1 LTGCYKCC
9 ALLSVGLFALLGGGT
24 LSAQP
29 VSGEVPANVVAI
41 SASGQLEVP
50 QDWLTMTLTTSREG
64 SDAAA
69 VQSQLRQAVDAAL
82 AIAKPAVVREQMEVR
97 TGSFGVY
104 PRRGNNGRITGW
116 QGSAE
121 LVLEGRDFVVI
132 SRTAGKVTSLN
143 VGHVAFS
150 LSPAARQKLESE
162 AQALAI
168 ERFKA
173 RANHWAAQPPSMFQA
188 TPRTLL
194 PAGEQKNTASSP
206 SSSGVVN
213 CIDGSFSPS
222 STLASSLT
230 AQRGGFG
237 VHLLL
242 HQRRQ
247 HPARADGVAG
257 HAGGGVFQ
265 RRDLG
270 QADHPVLGR
279 HIGRLFCRSHQ
290 AVHRRHVDDAAPVGR
305 RMAGNARRVA
315 WKALERLMAMIA
327 SQRSTGKSS
336 TLATCWMPA
345 LFTRMSTRP
354 NAVAANFIM
363 ASISAGLLM
372 SAPW

>member
-1 LTGCYKCC
+1 MSRRMMKRSAGAVGRRV

-173 RANHWAAQPPSMFQA
+173 RANEVAKAFGFGGYTLREVSIQAADQGDRPVFARAMADMPQA
-188 TPRTLL
+188 AMVPDAAL
-194 PAGEQKNTASSP
+194 PVEAGKTQVIFTAS
-206 SSSGVVN
+206 
-213 CIDGSFSPS
+213 GSIQ
-222 STLASSLT
+222 L
-230 AQRGGFG
+230 R
-237 VHLLL
+237 
-242 HQRRQ
+242 
-247 HPARADGVAG
+247 
-257 HAGGGVFQ
+257 
-265 RRDLG
+265 
-270 QADHPVLGR
+270 
-279 HIGRLFCRSHQ
+279 
-290 AVHRRHVDDAAPVGR
+290 
-305 RMAGNARRVA
+305 
-315 WKALERLMAMIA
+315 
-327 SQRSTGKSS
+327 
-336 TLATCWMPA
+336 
-345 LFTRMSTRP
+345 
-354 NAVAANFIM
+354 
-363 ASISAGLLM
+363 
-372 SAPW
+372 